1 MEARWT
7 VHDHDL
13 AARFAAG
20 DEAAVRGVY
29 ARFAGPI
36 LTVALGTL
44 GKRDLADEVVQTTM
58 LKAWRASASFDPS
71 RELAPWLYAIARRV
85 AIDVYRREARVG
97 TPEELHD
104 DQAAVVPLSF
114 ERTWEAWEVRCAL
127 DRLPPDEREVVR
139 LAALPR
145 HDPHRDRGAARRAVG
160 NGQVAVEP
168 GAQAPG
174 GPVGARGQGHR
185 VRTNMTPRTGS
196 WPSSYCAL
204 ATSDDRQVPA
214 L

>member
-1 MEARWT
+1 VPGAGSGVDVRDGAVRHVWEIAATWRRMEGP
-7 VHDHDL
+7 DHDL

-139 LAALPR
+139 LAHYLGMT
-145 HDPHRDRGAARRAVG
+145 HTEIAARLGVPLGTVKSRSSRAHKRLAALLAHV
-160 NGQVAVEP
+160 
-168 GAQAPG
+168 
-174 GPVGARGQGHR
+174 
-185 VRTNMTPRTGS
+185 VR
-196 WPSSYCAL
+196 
-204 ATSDDRQVPA
+204 ATE
-214 L
+214 

>member
-1 MEARWT
+1 MDGP
-7 VHDHDL
+7 DHDL

-139 LAALPR
+139 LAHYLGMT
-145 HDPHRDRGAARRAVG
+145 HTEIAARLDVPLGTVKSRSSRAHKRLAALLAHV
-160 NGQVAVEP
+160 
-168 GAQAPG
+168 
-174 GPVGARGQGHR
+174 
-185 VRTNMTPRTGS
+185 VR
-196 WPSSYCAL
+196 
-204 ATSDDRQVPA
+204 ATE
-214 L
+214 